1 MSTQNI
7 LITENLQLLDNALDY
22 LMQSET
28 LSLYIDDLRI
38 KLINE
43 TDKKLE
49 LTNSDNKSVEDLFD
63 DIFTKQSQKTK
74 NLVKISE
81 VLLLLE
87 SEKLI
92 RLIEQNHIRI
102 TYQGIIQHS
111 KGYLSTYKYEQS
123 VQNRLDAFDKFQ
135 RSSSRQM
142 FVVTCLIA
150 LGTLVAMVYYI
161 LEMISTPY
169 CFYK

>member
-1 MSTQNI
+1 MSTQNT

-22 LMQSET
+22 LVESET

-49 LTNSDNKSVEDLFD
+49 LTNSDNKSVEELFN

-81 VLLLLE
+81 VLLFLE

-102 TYQGIIQHS
+102 TYQGVIQHS
-111 KGYLSTYKYEQS
+111 KGFKKQYEFEKHKS
-123 VQNRLDAFDKFQ
+123 ILDVYNVYITIGLT
-135 RSSSRQM
+135 
-142 FVVTCLIA
+142 VVGLIVGYF
-150 LGTLVAMVYYI
+150 LG
-161 LEMISTPY
+161 
-169 CFYK
+169 K

>member
-1 MSTQNI
+1 MAQNN
-7 LITENLQLLDNALDY
+7 LITENLQLLDNTLDY

-28 LSLYIDDLRI
+28 LSLYVDDLRT

-49 LTNSDNKSVEDLFD
+49 LTNSDNMSVEDLFA

-74 NLVKISE
+74 NLIMISE
-81 VLLLLE
+81 ILLFLE

-92 RLIEQNHIRI
+92 KLIEQNHIRI

-111 KGYLSTYKYEQS
+111 KGFKKQYKFEKHKSILDVYNVYITIGLTVVGLIVGYYLGK
-123 VQNRLDAFDKFQ
+123 
-135 RSSSRQM
+135 
-142 FVVTCLIA
+142 
-150 LGTLVAMVYYI
+150 
-161 LEMISTPY
+161 
-169 CFYK
+169 

>member
-1 MSTQNI
+1 MAQNN
-7 LITENLQLLDNALDY
+7 LITENLQLLDNTLDY

-28 LSLYIDDLRI
+28 LSLYVDDLRT

-49 LTNSDNKSVEDLFD
+49 LTNSDNMSVEDLFA

-74 NLVKISE
+74 NLIMISE
-81 VLLLLE
+81 ILLFLE

-92 RLIEQNHIRI
+92 KLIEHNHIRI

-111 KGYLSTYKYEQS
+111 KGFKKQYEFEKHKS
-123 VQNRLDAFDKFQ
+123 ILDVYNVYITIGLT
-135 RSSSRQM
+135 
-142 FVVTCLIA
+142 VVGLIVGYF
-150 LGTLVAMVYYI
+150 LG
-161 LEMISTPY
+161 
-169 CFYK
+169 K